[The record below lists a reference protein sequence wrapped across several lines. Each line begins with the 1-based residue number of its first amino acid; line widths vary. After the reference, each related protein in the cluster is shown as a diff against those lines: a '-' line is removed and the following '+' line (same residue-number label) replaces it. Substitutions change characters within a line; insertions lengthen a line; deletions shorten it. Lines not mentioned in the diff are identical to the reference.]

1 MTFVHFR
8 AVAVHILHLL
18 GLLVLIESHQRSWF
32 VLLTHHFNGSLGWIK
47 IEFVILLSSLTCFVV
62 FLVVKFTIR
71 LVIFGASVKIFSSVI
86 SLRNRWSSR
95 IFLIKL
101 RQWKTTVLRWL
112 IIHLWLWS
120 TFTSRHILS
129 IVDISNIVLHQDQ
142 MCILVRTLLRLSL
155 FNSVVQKLHSFFIFF
170 FQFGFNAFVLNI
182 LKSVHLEIIFLLDC
196 SFVDVLT
203 TNRWLILHTT
213 HITSCI
219 LNLLIFLSFL
229 SHLCEFDVTFIENYF
244 LNIVSWH
251 LSHEKALSISI
262 FIPLNNFIFEADKL
276 QNLREH
282 AGFHRSFLLETFW
295 HDWRHL
301 WGKDFN
307 WFGSISKL
315 IKLSKNLTSFSLE
328 FRLKYFQSLIV
339 IQLFLCHNSR
349 LITKKCIDLMENIFG
364 WAIASLEIG
373 VNAYL
378 REMT

>member
-32 VLLTHHFNGSLGWIK
+32 VLLTHHFNGSLSWIK
-47 IEFVILLSSLTCFVV
+47 IEFVILLSSLTWFVV

-71 LVIFGASVKIFSSVI
+71 LVIFGASVKIFFSVI

-101 RQWKTTVLRWL
+101 RQGKTTVLRWL
-112 IIHLWLWS
+112 TIHLRLWS
-120 TFTSRHILS
+120 KFTSSHILS

-155 FNSVVQKLHSFFIFF
+155 FNSVIQKLHSFFIFF

-182 LKSVHLEIIFLLDC
+182 LKSVHLEIILLLLDF
-196 SFVDVLT
+196 SFVGVLT
-203 TNRWLILHTT
+203 TNRWLILHAW
-213 HITSCI
+213 HIPSCI
-219 LNLLIFLSFL
+219 LNWFLSFL
-229 SHLCEFDVTFIENYF
+229 SHLCKFDVTFIENYF

-251 LSHEKALSISI
+251 LSHEKALGISI
-262 FIPLNNFIFEADKL
+262 FIALNNFIFEADKL
-276 QNLREH
+276 KNLREH
-282 AGFHRSFLLETFW
+282 AGFHRSFLLKTFW
-295 HDWRHL
+295 HNWRHL

-328 FRLKYFQSLIV
+328 FWL
-339 IQLFLCHNSR
+339 
-349 LITKKCIDLMENIFG
+349 
-364 WAIASLEIG
+364 
-373 VNAYL
+373 
-378 REMT
+378 